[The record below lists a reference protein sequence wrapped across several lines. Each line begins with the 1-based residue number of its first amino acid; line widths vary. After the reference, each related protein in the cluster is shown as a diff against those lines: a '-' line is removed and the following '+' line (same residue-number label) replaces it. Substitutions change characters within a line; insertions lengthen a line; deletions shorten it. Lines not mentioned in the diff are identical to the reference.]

1 MFNRYFL
8 VCPSSSIAL
17 STKPSLNHCVE
28 ELQASKL
35 SETPCWRVLS
45 LSLIVLFLLLKRYL
59 SSYYYY
65 VFIHIYIYVIYTN
78 DICISCADLLCVRHH
93 KVSTGILGRTRPST
107 KLKPSP
113 LLGFC
118 AVVQLAGAN
127 VSQHGVWSKQNWTYP
142 LPVYPNGEMHTD
154 RNKNARAAHGNRM
167 GLY

>member
-1 MFNRYFL
+1 MSIIVHCTVHEAQPESLRGRT
-8 VCPSSSIAL
+8 SSLEAVWDSMLKGPFAFPNCSVFALEKVSI
-17 STKPSLNHCVE
+17 K
-28 ELQASKL
+28 
-35 SETPCWRVLS
+35 
-45 LSLIVLFLLLKRYL
+45 LLLLCFYT
-59 SSYYYY
+59 Y
-65 VFIHIYIYVIYTN
+65 IYIYVIYTN